1 MKASST
7 LSTASDDS
15 RRSSGDTA
23 FLSHPTT
30 KEEMKQAVIKRLD
43 IGANVLTR
51 TKKESTTSTSSGRCP
66 SSRLI
71 SSSTRSNST
80 TSSSY
85 ILDYNSVEKS
95 SFEVREDLHPCP
107 TVVTELF
114 SRLTLAGPAPS
125 FRFSV
130 A

>member
-1 MKASST
+1 MKGSST

-23 FLSHPTT
+23 FLSHHAT

-43 IGANVLTR
+43 IRSKNEG
-51 TKKESTTSTSSGRCP
+51 STSTTSSGRCP

-71 SSSTRSNST
+71 SSSTRSISS

-85 ILDYNSVEKS
+85 ILDYTNADKS
-95 SFEVREDLHPCP
+95 SFEVKAIWPLS
-107 TVVTELF
+107 F
-114 SRLTLAGPAPS
+114 LTPFNGALNLI
-125 FRFSV
+125 FIKKYQQ
-130 A
+130 